1 VDEEALSESGSIFK
15 FGPPDDDAKHGRL
28 RNPTGHGGVYKVDG
42 HGRPEPSVG
51 EENSTFLPSH
61 GGRSPAHPSI
71 FFPLGLGQE
80 DFIVS
85 RQNIFEMEKIL
96 A

>member
-1 VDEEALSESGSIFK
+1 MRAGAFSNSAH
-15 FGPPDDDAKHGRL
+15 PDDDAKHGRL

-61 GGRSPAHPSI
+61 GGRSPRPPLHFLSPWAWPRGPSRVETEHI
-71 FFPLGLGQE
+71 RNGENGSITV
-80 DFIVS
+80 IV
-85 RQNIFEMEKIL
+85 L
-96 A
+96 